1 MKWILAEALFVSLL
15 ISGLTSVTCAAAIA
29 NEDGTN
35 GKSMLQQDFDPVT
48 YGRTQPVEQFNSVS
62 QFSSNAPIQPVAQLN
77 SVSQLS
83 DVQPTDWAFQALQ
96 SLVERYGCIAG
107 YPNGTFRGNRALTR
121 YEFAA
126 GLNDCLNRVNELIAA
141 GTSGLVRKE
150 DLITL
155 QRLQQEFGTELA
167 NLRGRVD
174 AVEAQTVQLEAN
186 QFSTTTKLVARIT
199 YDVNG
204 GTSTARNVRNP
215 DATSIVRARLNLIT
229 SFSGQD
235 QLLTQFITG
244 VGNTVDNAP
253 QYFAGGGTF
262 SGLDFGGQSQTFKL
276 RRLRYNF
283 PVGKDLQVS
292 VFARANIT
300 DYVDLN
306 SYANIDS
313 SDFSGAWDTND
324 YLVLAGDPAGPGLA
338 ITYSPNQGPF
348 TITAA
353 YRARNGNTPIPQGR
367 FSNGI
372 FGDPYISAAEIAFSP
387 TKNFVGRVLYTYGS
401 DGGDRFSGIGFNFE
415 YAIVQ
420 KFAVF
425 GRFGHVFHYAPSA
438 IANSFGNP
446 GQISGDTITNR
457 ARPNYWMAG
466 VAFPDLFL
474 TGALAGVAVG
484 EPFIDN
490 SIGNVTQ
497 KNLEAFYRYPISRN
511 ITVTPSFQMI
521 VSPGNLSTR
530 GTAYI
535 GSIRTVFD
543 F

>member
-1 MKWILAEALFVSLL
+1 MKWILAKAVLASLL
-15 ISGLTSVTCAAAIA
+15 ISGVTSLTCATAIA
-29 NEDGTN
+29 NEDRTTGE
-35 GKSMLQQDFDPVT
+35 SMLQQGSDPVT
-48 YGRTQPVEQFNSVS
+48 YGRMQPVEQFNSVS
-62 QFSSNAPIQPVAQLN
+62 QFFTNAPTQPVAQLT

-126 GLNDCLNRVNELIAA
+126 GLSACLDRVNELIAA
-141 GTSGLVRKE
+141 GTTGLVRKE
-150 DLITL
+150 DLMTL

-167 NLRGRVD
+167 HLRGRVD
-174 AVEAQTVQLEAN
+174 AVEAQTAQLEAN
-186 QFSTTTKLVARIT
+186 QFSTTTKLVGRIT

-204 GTSTARNVRNP
+204 GTSTARNVRDPN
-215 DATSIVRARLNLIT
+215 ATSIVRATLNFVT
-229 SFSGQD
+229 SFTGKD

-244 VGNTVDNAP
+244 VGSPVDNAP
-253 QYFAGGGTF
+253 KYFAGGGTF

-292 VFARANIT
+292 VFARGNIS
-300 DYVDLN
+300 DFVDLN

-313 SDFSGAWDTND
+313 KDFSGAWDTND
-324 YLVLAGDPAGPGLA
+324 YLVLAGSPAGPGLA
-338 ITYSPNQGPF
+338 LTYSPNQGPF
-348 TITAA
+348 TITAT
-353 YRARNGNTPIPQGR
+353 YQARNGNTPIPQGR
-367 FSNGI
+367 FRNGI

-387 TKNFVGRVLYTYGS
+387 SKNFAARVLYTYGS
-401 DGGDRFSGIGFNFE
+401 DSGDRFSGIGFNFE
-415 YAIVQ
+415 YAIV
-420 KFAVF
+420 KKCAIF
-425 GRFGHVFHYAPSA
+425 GRFGHVFNYAPSA
-438 IANSFGNP
+438 IANTFGDP

-466 VAFPDLFL
+466 VAFPDLFI

-497 KNLEAFYRYPISRN
+497 KNLEAFYRYPIN
-511 ITVTPSFQMI
+511 AHITVTPSFQ
-521 VSPGNLSTR
+521 VFVNPGNLSTR
-530 GTAYI
+530 GTAYV